1 MKRLMGIAIILGSL
15 SLPALAAKNT
25 QDVTLAQP
33 VKVGTTQLTAGDVKV
48 SWTGTGSNVQVT
60 LAQRGKSP
68 VTVTAKM
75 VDTKNGHVGV
85 VTDAASGTDVLQSIE
100 LNNFTL
106 VLSNAA
112 SQGE

>member
-1 MKRLMGIAIILGSL
+1 MKRWMGIALILGSL

-25 QDVTLAQP
+25 QNLTLSDS
-33 VKVGTTQLTAGDVKV
+33 VKVGAAQLAAGDVKV

-60 LAQRGKSP
+60 LEQRGKAP
-68 VTVTAKM
+68 VTAAAKM
-75 VDTKNGHVGV
+75 VDTRNGHVGV
-85 VTDAASGTDVLQSIE
+85 VTDAASGAAVLQSIE

-106 VLSNAA
+106 VLTNAA

>member
-1 MKRLMGIAIILGSL
+1 MKRLMGIALIVGSL
-15 SLPALAAKNT
+15 ALPALAAKNS
-25 QDVTLAQP
+25 QTLTIAQP
-33 VKVGTTQLTAGDVKV
+33 AKVGTSLLAAGDVKV

-60 LAQRGKSP
+60 LVQQGKAP

-85 VTDAASGTDVLQSIE
+85 VTDSANGVDILQSIE
-100 LNNFTL
+100 LHDFTL
-106 VLSNAA
+106 VLTSGT

>member
-1 MKRLMGIAIILGSL
+1 MKRWMGIALILGSL
-15 SLPALAAKNT
+15 SLPALAAKNS
-25 QDVTLAQP
+25 QTLSLSGP
-33 VKVGTTQLTAGDVKV
+33 VKVGSTQLAAGDVKV

-60 LAQRGKSP
+60 IEQRGKAP
-68 VTVTAKM
+68 VTVAAKI

-85 VTDAASGTDVLQSIE
+85 VTDAASGAEVLESIE

-106 VLSNAA
+106 VLGNAA

>member
-1 MKRLMGIAIILGSL
+1 MKRWMGIALILGSL

-25 QDVTLAQP
+25 QTLSLADP
-33 VKVGTTQLTAGDVKV
+33 VKVGSSQLAAGDVKV

-60 LAQRGKSP
+60 LEQRGKAP

-85 VTDAASGTDVLQSIE
+85 VTDAASGSDVLQSIE

-106 VLSNAA
+106 VLNGAA